1 MLKLLSNG
9 PLMFIRWHKALF
21 FLAFSWA
28 LVPIN
33 ANEESNPTGVHSAA
47 IAEPTVESL
56 AVAGP
61 YNVERL
67 READGLRDGPG
78 YRGATIYYPAE
89 TSHPLASVVI
99 VPGWGSSERSIQGW
113 GPFFASHGIVTMTI
127 GTNNPPKDF
136 PKDRADALIDAIAT
150 LAAENTREESPIFQ
164 RLDLSRIAVSG
175 WSMGGGG
182 AQLAAV
188 QNPTLKAAIGLC
200 PWHEPGGIFNH
211 AVPLLIIG
219 GENDRRA
226 PFNEHALIHYCTTPS
241 TTPKLLFEVR
251 GAGHWVANGPKGI
264 YRDTGNG
271 DVGRIALAWLK
282 VFLVGDERYRKFLL
296 TEPESASR
304 FETNIRGLMVSNVA
318 SYNSVDASSVCDTL
332 DNL

>member
-1 MLKLLSNG
+1 
-9 PLMFIRWHKALF
+9 MFIRWLKVLF
-21 FLAFSWA
+21 FLAFIGPHAS
-28 LVPIN
+28 IN
-33 ANEESNPTGVHSAA
+33 AYDGPNPAGVHSAA
-47 IAEPTVESL
+47 STEPTIESL

-61 YNVERL
+61 FDVERL
-67 READGLRDGPG
+67 RETDGLRVGPR
-78 YRGATIYYPAE
+78 YRGATIYYPPE
-89 TSHPLASVVI
+89 TAHPLASVVI

-113 GPFFASHGIVTMTI
+113 GPFFASHGIITMTI

-136 PKDRADALIDAIAT
+136 PKDRADALVDAIAT

-226 PFNEHALIHYCTTPS
+226 PFNEHGLIHYCTTPS

-282 VFLVGDERYRKFLL
+282 VFLVGDEHYRKFLL

>member
-1 MLKLLSNG
+1 
-9 PLMFIRWHKALF
+9 MFIRCLKVLF
-21 FLAFSWA
+21 FLAFIGPHAS
-28 LVPIN
+28 IN
-33 ANEESNPTGVHSAA
+33 AYDGPNPADVHSAA
-47 IAEPTVESL
+47 STEPTIESL

-61 YNVERL
+61 FDVERL
-67 READGLRDGPG
+67 RETDGLRDGPR
-78 YRGATIYYPAE
+78 YRGATIYYPPE
-89 TSHPLASVVI
+89 TTHPLASVVI

-136 PKDRADALIDAIAT
+136 PKDRADALVDAIAT

-164 RLDLSRIAVSG
+164 RRELSRIAVSG

-182 AQLAAV
+182 AQLAAG

-226 PFNEHALIHYCTTPS
+226 PFNEHGLTHYCTTPS

>member
-1 MLKLLSNG
+1 
-9 PLMFIRWHKALF
+9 MFIRWLEVSF
-21 FLAFSWA
+21 FLALIGPHAS
-28 LVPIN
+28 IN
-33 ANEESNPTGVHSAA
+33 AYDGPSPAGVHSAA
-47 IAEPTVESL
+47 STEPTIESL
-56 AVAGP
+56 TVAGP
-61 YNVERL
+61 FDVERL
-67 READGLRDGPG
+67 RETDGLRDGPR
-78 YRGATIYYPAE
+78 YRGATIYYPPE
-89 TSHPLASVVI
+89 TAHPLASVVI

-182 AQLAAV
+182 AQLAAI

-304 FETNIRGLMVSNVA
+304 FETNLLSLMGNKVGN
-318 SYNSVDASSVCDTL
+318 YESVDTSSVCDSL
-332 DNL
+332 DDL

>member
-1 MLKLLSNG
+1 
-9 PLMFIRWHKALF
+9 MFIRWLKVLF
-21 FLAFSWA
+21 FLAFIGPHAS
-28 LVPIN
+28 IN
-33 ANEESNPTGVHSAA
+33 AYDGPNPADVHSAA
-47 IAEPTVESL
+47 STEPTIESL

-61 YNVERL
+61 FDVERL
-67 READGLRDGPG
+67 RETDGLRDGPR
-78 YRGATIYYPAE
+78 YRGATIYYPPE
-89 TSHPLASVVI
+89 TTHPLASVVI

-136 PKDRADALIDAIAT
+136 PKDRADALVDAIAT
-150 LAAENTREESPIFQ
+150 LRAENAREESPIFQ

-226 PFNEHALIHYCTTPS
+226 PFNEHGLIHYCTTPS

-304 FETNIRGLMVSNVA
+304 FETNIRGLMVSNIA